1 MFFGIP
7 GMCFKI
13 STGVVWWLFVCLF
26 LEFYWTDW
34 AIYVQKNWNLF
45 SVNVAMAT
53 TGIYQLSR
61 KIRLDFCFYLGLI
74 FIKKFLYSV
83 HYSSSCPACSLFVH
97 QAPKSSLLQ
106 WKDIHKS
113 LCCCCV
119 ISAGIKPK
127 SLYCSEGSSRSCE
140 VFLGS
145 KVADEFWR
153 AILWP
158 IQFSFSLLSSSAQF
172 FVFSKYHLG
181 LHLTHVPSYVHVD
194 FNVVFR
200 CPSWFSRA
208 ETVLEALK
216 EMHLIRV
223 LGQCRQDYMSV
234 PEAPL
239 NKVWMGVARI
249 TYTYCLC
256 VCYWFQF
263 PNS

>member
-1 MFFGIP
+1 MTWPLNTHFLVSLTWTLELYWCLYQCNHSIGNWAQTYKLTTLPQQYPTWISKGRPSITMFFGIP

-26 LEFYWTDW
+26 LEFYWTHW

-200 CPSWFSRA
+200 CPS
-208 ETVLEALK
+208 
-216 EMHLIRV
+216 
-223 LGQCRQDYMSV
+223 
-234 PEAPL
+234 
-239 NKVWMGVARI
+239 
-249 TYTYCLC
+249 
-256 VCYWFQF
+256 
-263 PNS
+263 